1 MKGAFTE
8 RIAGTYRTLRKQG
21 DKKAMTEYVLSV
33 GAWDTVYQG
42 WNVFLSGQCT
52 GYYPCLRDYRPYM
65 D

>member
-1 MKGAFTE
+1 
-8 RIAGTYRTLRKQG
+8 
-21 DKKAMTEYVLSV
+21 MTEYVLSV